1 METDTTLSYWRT
13 PGFLCFVAHLIMV
26 VINLGGHLIATYR
39 PEVHPTTLSAMYSFA
54 LIVVQAF
61 LFVMVRVHFGNF
73 PGYR

>member
-39 PEVHPTTLSAMYSFA
+39 PELHIGSLWAIYGCA
-54 LIVVQAF
+54 LLVLQAF
-61 LFVMVRVHFGNF
+61 LLLMVRVHFGNF
-73 PGYR
+73 LGYR